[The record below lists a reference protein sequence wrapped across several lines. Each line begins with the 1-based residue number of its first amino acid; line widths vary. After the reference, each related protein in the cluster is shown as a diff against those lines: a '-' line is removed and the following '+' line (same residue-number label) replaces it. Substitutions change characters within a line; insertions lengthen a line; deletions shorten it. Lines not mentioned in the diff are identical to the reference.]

1 MEAQPDAPIT
11 CAIAQRRAATETA
24 REEAI
29 IGSMT
34 RCMVAFYC
42 VAMST
47 GLALLGSGDA
57 ASACDTVSCSLAAR
71 GPDGGLAKGSWRVD
85 LSFRST
91 DQSRRLYGHDALHVW
106 GAQDPPVV
114 RPLLDFDTGLV
125 VPGFHQ
131 EYGKCTQSFQL
142 DVAYGVTKR
151 LMLIASV
158 PTISDRRVEHL
169 FIGTGAIAN
178 HQHANTYSARVDY
191 ATRGLADAQ
200 LTARFRVSSAWTV
213 GVAVQFPTGR
223 IDFRDEYGRIADP
236 MLQLGS
242 GAAGLIMSASFL
254 DRSPFPSTRWSLQG
268 SYQRNTTSDRA
279 HRFGDEAILIPGIN
293 RGWGRVTAILQ
304 AKGHHL
310 RRNTFNG
317 RPTASTGATIA
328 SLIPALVVRGP
339 AGTAISSSVVVPVF
353 QHVNE
358 QQLALRTVLTVGV
371 SITR

>member
-1 MEAQPDAPIT
+1 
-11 CAIAQRRAATETA
+11 
-24 REEAI
+24 
-29 IGSMT
+29 
-34 RCMVAFYC
+34 MVRLYC

-47 GLALLGSGDA
+47 GVALLGSGA
-57 ASACDTVSCSLAAR
+57 GASACDTVSCSLAAR
-71 GPDGGLAKGSWRVD
+71 GPDSGLAKGSWRVD

-91 DQSRRLYGHDALHVW
+91 DQSRRLYGHDALNVW

-131 EYGKCTQSFQL
+131 EYGTWTQSFQL
-142 DVAYGVTKR
+142 DVAYGLTKR

-158 PTISDRRVEHL
+158 PTISDRRIEHL
-169 FIGTGAIAN
+169 FIGTGTVAN

-191 ATRGLADAQ
+191 STRGLADVQ
-200 LTARFRVSSAWTV
+200 LTARYRVTGAWTA
-213 GVAVQFPTGR
+213 GVAVQVPTGR

-242 GAAGLIMSASFL
+242 GAVGLIVSASFQ
-254 DRSPFPSTRWSLQG
+254 DRSPFPSTRWSLQS
-268 SYQRNTTSDRA
+268 SYQRNTTSDRG

-293 RGWGRVTAILQ
+293 RSWGRVTAILQ
-304 AKGHHL
+304 AKGQRL
-310 RRNTFNG
+310 QRNTFNG
-317 RPTASTGATIA
+317 RATPSSGATIA
-328 SLIPALVVRGP
+328 SVIPALVVRGP
-339 AGTAISSSVVVPVF
+339 AGTAFSSSVVVPVF

-358 QQLALRTVLTVGV
+358 QQLALRAVLTVGV